1 MRIRGMKKVPLM
13 TMQMAALRSDSGN
26 KSERIRM
33 DSSAKHCNRSQRA
46 MVLFLSCFSANDTR
60 VHRALSMCKVG
71 WKRKEFEGSKLRPD
85 QKFISCEPVSSEP
98 AWPSKTSNGGLNRKI
113 NIHNSWPAGWLLA
126 LARWLV
132 ASSDSLLLLW
142 FCTRLC
148 SLWLLLAS
156 GSRAR
161 ALAVARPEPGRR
173 SAWRA
178 PNPPGNPCGATEAAL
193 GEGPG
198 LSWYITV

>member
-1 MRIRGMKKVPLM
+1 
-13 TMQMAALRSDSGN
+13 MQMAALRSDSGN

-148 SLWLLLAS
+148 SLWLLLEAA
-156 GSRAR
+156 RAR
-161 ALAVARPEPGRR
+161 WLWPGPSPAADPLGALPTHQETPVVRPKRRLGRVQV
-173 SAWRA
+173 S
-178 PNPPGNPCGATEAAL
+178 L
-193 GEGPG
+193 G
-198 LSWYITV
+198 I